1 MKKTMYHNSRKGNLE
16 EELVNK
22 LSTFDLELGKA

>member
-1 MKKTMYHNSRKGNLE
+1 MAMFHNSGKGNLDE
-16 EELVNK
+16 ALGNK